1 VEYCSYTDSELGTIR
16 IYMRRGVKQF
26 TFRCK
31 EGQLICTIPPMRK
44 PESELKQVINQL
56 RSELIELQKKQE
68 NLAAQH
74 PALSPLEIEKLR
86 TEAKKELPKL
96 VSLLA
101 DKHGFTFQKIAIRNA
116 SSRWGSC
123 SSLKH
128 ISLNLHL
135 MRIPLHLREYV
146 ILHELCHTLEMNH
159 GKGFWELLNR
169 CTEGKALAL
178 RSELKSYH
186 LMH

>member
-1 VEYCSYTDSELGTIR
+1 MEYGSYTDSELGTIR
-16 IYMRRGVKQF
+16 IYMRRGVKQI

-31 EGQLICTIPPMRK
+31 EGQLVCTLPPMRK

-56 RSELIELQKKQE
+56 RSELVELQKKQE
-68 NLAAQH
+68 KLAAQH
-74 PALSPLEIEKLR
+74 PALSPNEIEVLR
-86 TEAKKELPKL
+86 AAAKKELPEL
-96 VSLLA
+96 ASLLA
-101 DKHGFTFQKIAIRNA
+101 NKYGFTFRKVTIRNA

-135 MRIPLHLREYV
+135 MRVPLHLREYV
-146 ILHELCHTLEMNH
+146 ILHELCHTREMNH
-159 GKGFWELLNR
+159 GKNFWELLNR

-178 RSELKSYH
+178 RKELKSYH
-186 LMH
+186 LAH

>member
-1 VEYCSYTDSELGTIR
+1 MEYCSYTDSELGTIR
-16 IYMRRGVKQF
+16 IYMRRGVKRF

-31 EGQLICTIPPMRK
+31 EGQLVCTIPPMRK

-68 NLAAQH
+68 KLATEH
-74 PALSPLEIEKLR
+74 PALSPHEIEVLR
-86 TEAKKELPKL
+86 TEAKKELPEL

-101 DKHGFTFQKIAIRNA
+101 KKHGFTFQKLTIRNTA
-116 SSRWGSC
+116 SRWGSC

-135 MRIPLHLREYV
+135 MRIPLYLREYV
-146 ILHELCHTLEMNH
+146 ILHELCHTIEMNH
-159 GKGFWELLNR
+159 GKCFWDLLNR
-169 CTEGKALAL
+169 CTEGKALLL
-178 RSELKSYH
+178 RKELKAYH
-186 LMH
+186 LRY